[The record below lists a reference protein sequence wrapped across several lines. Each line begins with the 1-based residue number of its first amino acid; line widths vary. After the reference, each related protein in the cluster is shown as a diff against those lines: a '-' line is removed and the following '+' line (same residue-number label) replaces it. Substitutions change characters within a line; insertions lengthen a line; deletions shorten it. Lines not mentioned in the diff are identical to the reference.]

1 MMKSTKKTTSK
12 KRATRKTSSDPLQT
26 LRQIKPNAGVRVW
39 YSKQLY
45 KLVDEMNNSV
55 IYWVSANYK
64 NSGAAMAMDVSPEML
79 MRSAMRKLTRRWL
92 KQFDA
97 LADKLAKKFAA
108 LSMDNMD
115 ASLNHALDAAHI
127 SIPFTMTTE
136 MNNALQTVI
145 GENVGLIKSIPR
157 QYLSQVET
165 LVMQSVARGR
175 DLGTLTK
182 ALQERYDITKRRAV
196 LIARDQNNK
205 ATFVM
210 QSARQRS
217 MGFKTGIW
225 RHSHAAKKFRQSH
238 LKADGKEF
246 DLSKGLYIDGKW
258 IMPGEEINCGCG
270 WQVVIP
276 KLTN

>member
-12 KRATRKTSSDPLQT
+12 KRTTRKTSSDPLQT

-64 NSGAAMAMDVSPEML
+64 NGGAAMAMDVSPEML

-145 GENVGLIKSIPR
+145 GENVGLIKVFHGNI
-157 QYLSQVET
+157 Y
-165 LVMQSVARGR
+165 
-175 DLGTLTK
+175 
-182 ALQERYDITKRRAV
+182 
-196 LIARDQNNK
+196 
-205 ATFVM
+205 
-210 QSARQRS
+210 
-217 MGFKTGIW
+217 
-225 RHSHAAKKFRQSH
+225 
-238 LKADGKEF
+238 
-246 DLSKGLYIDGKW
+246 
-258 IMPGEEINCGCG
+258 
-270 WQVVIP
+270 P
-276 KLTN
+276 KLKR